1 MTSSGKAV
9 AIVPTF
15 NESEN
20 IARLLEALLA
30 LPNAL
35 DVIVVDD
42 NSPDGTGAIA
52 DAWSSK
58 TGRVHVIHRP
68 GKLGLGTA
76 YLAGFAEALS
86 QGYGHVITMD
96 ADFSHDPL
104 YIPDML
110 ERSAHADVVIGSRYV
125 RGGGTKDCTLPRKV
139 LSRTANAVAQRVLGL
154 SPRDCTAGFRCYRA
168 EVLRSLPLDSIV
180 SSGYSFLVEL
190 AYLIQRRGWR
200 FDELPIVFKN
210 RAFGTSKISK
220 DEILKAM
227 MTIWRLWCGRTPADL
242 RPAKD

>member
-1 MTSSGKAV
+1 MSGVYRAV

-20 IARLLEALLA
+20 LARLLESLLA
-30 LPNAL
+30 LPSNL
-35 DVIVVDD
+35 DVVVVDD
-42 NSPDGTGAIA
+42 NSPDGTGDIA
-52 DAWSSK
+52 DSWANE

-76 YLAGFAEALS
+76 YLAGFAHALA
-86 QGYGHVITMD
+86 QRYDRVITMD
-96 ADFSHDPL
+96 ADFSHDPR

-110 ERSAHADVVIGSRYV
+110 ARCEGADVVIGSRYV
-125 RGGGTKDCTLPRKV
+125 RGGGTQDCTLPRKL
-139 LSRTANAVAQRVLGL
+139 LSRVANGVAQGALGL
-154 SPRDCTAGFRCYRA
+154 TPRDCTAGFRCYRA
-168 EVLRSLPLDSIV
+168 DVLRSLPLDSIV

-190 AYLIQRRGWR
+190 AFLIQRRGWR
-200 FDELPIVFKN
+200 FDEHPIVFKN

-227 MTIWRLWCGRTPADL
+227 MTIWRLWCDRIRGPATPA
-242 RPAKD
+242 KN

>member
-1 MTSSGKAV
+1 MSTAGKAV

-20 IARLLEALLA
+20 LALLLDA
-30 LPNAL
+30 LLTLPINL
-35 DVIVVDD
+35 HVIVVDD
-42 NSPDGTGAIA
+42 NSPDGTGEIA
-52 DAWSSK
+52 DAWSHK

-76 YLAGFAEALS
+76 YLAGFAHALS
-86 QGYGHVITMD
+86 QGYERVITMD
-96 ADFSHDPL
+96 ADFSHDPR

-110 ERSAHADVVIGSRYV
+110 TRSERADVVIGSRYV
-125 RGGGTKDCTLPRKV
+125 RGGGTKDCTLPRKI
-139 LSRTANAVAQRVLGL
+139 LSRTANAVAQCALGL
-154 SPRDCTAGFRCYRA
+154 TPRDCTAGFRCYRS

-190 AYLIQRRGWR
+190 AFLIQQRGWR

-210 RAFGTSKISK
+210 RALGTSKISK
-220 DEILKAM
+220 DEIFKAM
-227 MTIWRLWCGRTPADL
+227 MTIWRLWCGRAPAEMSAL
-242 RPAKD
+242 KN